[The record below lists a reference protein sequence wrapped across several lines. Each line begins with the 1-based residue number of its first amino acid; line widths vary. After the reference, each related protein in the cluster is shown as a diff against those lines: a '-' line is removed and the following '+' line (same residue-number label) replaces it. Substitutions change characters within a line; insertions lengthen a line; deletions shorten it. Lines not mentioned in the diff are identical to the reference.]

1 MNKENKE
8 EMLSF
13 DGDIYF
19 ERMFSPICFGCK
31 HHHFGEGRCDAFPE
45 RDSIPP
51 EIWLGKRSHL
61 IPYPGDQG
69 ILYEPNPKCSPQV
82 TQQEIDLQL
91 RLQEEGN
98 SDG

>member
-1 MNKENKE
+1 MTVTFTLKECSAPFALVASIIILE
-8 EMLSF
+8 R
-13 DGDIYF
+13 GDATP
-19 ERMFSPICFGCK
+19 SQ
-31 HHHFGEGRCDAFPE
+31 

-69 ILYEPNPKCSPQV
+69 IMYEARDDLSPAKAE
-82 TQQEIDLQL
+82 EIMELQL

>member
-1 MNKENKE
+1 MNKENEE

-61 IPYPGDQG
+61 IPHPGDQG
-69 ILYEPNPKCSPQV
+69 IMYKARNNISPERAEEV
-82 TQQEIDLQL
+82 MELQL

-98 SDG
+98 SNG

>member
-1 MNKENKE
+1 MNKENEE
-8 EMLSF
+8 EMLSV
-13 DGDIYF
+13 DGDISF
-19 ERMFSPICFGCK
+19 ERMFSPICFSCK

-45 RDSIPP
+45 RNSIPP

-69 ILYEPNPKCSPQV
+69 IMYEARENIKV
-82 TQQEIDLQL
+82 EKVIELQL

>member
-1 MNKENKE
+1 MNKENEE

-13 DGDIYF
+13 DGSPF
-19 ERMFSPICFGCK
+19 QFFFSPICTLCVHLKEPGSC
-31 HHHFGEGRCDAFPE
+31 EAFPG
-45 RDSIPP
+45 DFAIPP

-61 IPYPGDQG
+61 IPYPGDKG
-69 ILYEPNPKCSPQV
+69 IMYESAPDVSPAKV
-82 TQQEIDLQL
+82 EKVIELQL